1 MNKFYK
7 REVSLMDTKVFP
19 RDSLDKPINNPDINN
34 SIKAIPVMKTDQE
47 IVNEVVSNLRKTGK
61 K

>member
-7 REVSLMDTKVFP
+7 REVSLMNTKVFP

-34 SIKAIPVMKTDQE
+34 SIKAVPVMKSDQE
-47 IVNEVVSNLRKTGK
+47 IVNEVVSNLKKTGK